1 MNEIEA
7 INQIGLF
14 SKRNINF
21 LNNLKK
27 NNINFE
33 NKRKTT
39 KNIIKINN
47 CIITF
52 DYNDLEIKT
61 KGNCDDY
68 LGFIPD

>member
-1 MNEIEA
+1 MNDLEA
-7 INQIGLF
+7 INQIGIF

-27 NNINFE
+27 NNIDFE

-39 KNIIKINN
+39 KNIIRINN
-47 CIITF
+47 CTITF

-61 KGNCDDY
+61 KGNCEPYIKY
-68 LGFIPD
+68 LN